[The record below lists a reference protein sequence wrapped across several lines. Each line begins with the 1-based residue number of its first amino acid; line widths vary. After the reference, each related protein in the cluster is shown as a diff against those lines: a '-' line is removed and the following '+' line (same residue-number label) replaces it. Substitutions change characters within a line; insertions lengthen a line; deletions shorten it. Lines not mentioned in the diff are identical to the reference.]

1 MLSEKKIYNQY
12 SLLKSNA
19 WKLCKENK
27 MELALD
33 CVKTACVLAKQYYL
47 CFTDASLEK
56 IVREIGEHCLPRT
69 IVVGKSGRYLFYDT
83 HTTDNIALTQQYL
96 GALVSW
102 GVDFL
107 YITTKKMDRPGANLI
122 RLLIDSSPH
131 GQYVEVL
138 EHSNYLE
145 TANSIVQIVRE
156 FQPEKTFIQT
166 TSDDVSGILAWN
178 TIEGIERYYIDLSDH
193 SFWLGVSAA
202 DYYIT
207 FRSYGY
213 NICCLHRG
221 IDKDKVLVQPFY
233 PVTKAASFQGIPEVS
248 RDSVKILSGGRLD
261 KIYGKGDTYFDL
273 VASVLKENSNSEFFF
288 AGGGAFGKLGRS
300 RYIEKQV
307 EKYGI
312 ADRFHLLGFRKD
324 IVELMQKMDIYMG
337 TYPMGGGLMTQ
348 LAVREGVPIVQ
359 YVSEGLSNSVGEF
372 VDCCDRNQSFVFDNK
387 TDFLEEAKKLI
398 NDKVY
403 RRERGTEIQSK
414 ILSASRFDTEL
425 YQLLFNKNSQYKVSE
440 YFVDLSQVRKNQ
452 IEIENDVTHDFPR
465 IIVKSRYMRK
475 KQPLKYL
482 KNVLAFLWYSDK
494 KWLLTKLR
502 GKY

>member
-1 MLSEKKIYNQY
+1 
-12 SLLKSNA
+12 
-19 WKLCKENK
+19 
-27 MELALD
+27 
-33 CVKTACVLAKQYYL
+33 
-47 CFTDASLEK
+47 
-56 IVREIGEHCLPRT
+56 
-69 IVVGKSGRYLFYDT
+69 
-83 HTTDNIALTQQYL
+83 
-96 GALVSW
+96 
-102 GVDFL
+102 
-107 YITTKKMDRPGANLI
+107 
-122 RLLIDSSPH
+122 
-131 GQYVEVL
+131 
-138 EHSNYLE
+138 
-145 TANSIVQIVRE
+145 
-156 FQPEKTFIQT
+156 
-166 TSDDVSGILAWN
+166 
-178 TIEGIERYYIDLSDH
+178 
-193 SFWLGVSAA
+193 
-202 DYYIT
+202 
-207 FRSYGY
+207 
-213 NICCLHRG
+213 
-221 IDKDKVLVQPFY
+221 
-233 PVTKAASFQGIPEVS
+233 
-248 RDSVKILSGGRLD
+248 
-261 KIYGKGDTYFDL
+261 
-273 VASVLKENSNSEFFF
+273 
-288 AGGGAFGKLGRS
+288 
-300 RYIEKQV
+300 
-307 EKYGI
+307 
-312 ADRFHLLGFRKD
+312 
-324 IVELMQKMDIYMG
+324 
-337 TYPMGGGLMTQ
+337 MTQ